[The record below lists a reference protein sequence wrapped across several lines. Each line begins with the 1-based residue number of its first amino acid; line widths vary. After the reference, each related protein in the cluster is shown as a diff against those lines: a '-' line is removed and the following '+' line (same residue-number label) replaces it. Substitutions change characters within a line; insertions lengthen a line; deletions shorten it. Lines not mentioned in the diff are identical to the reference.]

1 MKLDAAF
8 LRLVVDGAPEGIVIC
23 DAQATDCPVVY
34 VNSAF
39 EQMTGYGA
47 AELLGSNLRLLQ
59 GADRDQEARRRLREA
74 IARGE
79 SCRVLLR
86 NYRKSGE
93 LIWNELYLQPL
104 RNASG
109 VLTHWAGFNRDASGR
124 LRAVERA
131 PEGLPVWLREDR
143 VSGLSSRAWFDEL
156 LAREWRIARRESQ
169 PLTMVL
175 FDMDALGSY
184 NDTFGRAAGDACIR
198 RIGRTLGGAFR
209 RGSDIVARWNEG
221 SMVVLAVHRNGTPAE
236 TVVDHV
242 KATAARIADM
252 HVHHPHSPVQKFV
265 TVTAGLATITPAREE
280 ETPQRLIDAATV
292 ALQSAKAGSRGGV
305 CVSPPAK

>member
-1 MKLDAAF
+1 MNLDPAF

-23 DAQATDCPVVY
+23 DAQAADCPVVY
-34 VNSAF
+34 VNSAL

-79 SCRVLLR
+79 ACRVLLR
-86 NYRKSGE
+86 NYKKCGD

-104 RNASG
+104 RNRG
-109 VLTHWAGFNRDASGR
+109 TLTHWAGFIRDASGR

-156 LAREWRIARRESQ
+156 LVREWRIARREAQ
-169 PLTMVL
+169 ALTLVL
-175 FDMDALGSY
+175 FDVDALGIY

-198 RIGRTLGGAFR
+198 RIGRVITGAFR
-209 RGSDIVARWNEG
+209 RGSDIVARWDEG
-221 SMVVLAVHRNGTPAE
+221 RLVVLAVHRNGTPASG
-236 TVVDHV
+236 VAAHV
-242 KATAARIADM
+242 EATARRIADM

-265 TVTAGLATITPAREE
+265 TVTAGLATVSPAREE
-280 ETPQRLIDAATV
+280 DSPQRLIAAATS
-292 ALQSAKAGSRGGV
+292 ALQTAKDGSRGGV
-305 CVSPPAK
+305 FVNPPEK